1 MLLTE
6 MLRSIQGSGRDMA
19 EVQFFQT
26 AMGRTFFEYTMPE
39 LVRELKKLN
48 ANLEKLN
55 EKTESKEVLPY
66 VEPRD
71 DGGR

>member
-1 MLLTE
+1 V
-6 MLRSIQGSGRDMA
+6 A

-55 EKTESKEVLPY
+55 QQNEPKKEIPY

>member
-1 MLLTE
+1 
-6 MLRSIQGSGRDMA
+6 MA

>member
-6 MLRSIQGSGRDMA
+6 MLRSIQGDGPVAD
-19 EVQFFQT
+19 VQFFQT

-55 EKTESKEVLPY
+55 EKTEPKEALPY